1 MFALNLPAFEANIT
15 TSNGQSRI
23 FDILR
28 RRFVAL
34 TPEEWVRQHFVHF
47 LIQYKGYPSALMGN
61 EISITLNGT
70 TRRCDSIL
78 YSKDGTPIMIMEY
91 KAPSIPVTQKVFT
104 QICSYNYVLRV
115 PYLVVSNGIRHYC
128 CKMDAASREATFL
141 QDIPDYASL

>member
-47 LIQYKGYPSALMGN
+47 LIQHKGYPPALMGN
-61 EISITLNGT
+61 ELSITLNRT

-78 YSKDGTPIMIMEY
+78 YSKDGTPVMIMEY

-104 QICSYNYVLRV
+104 QICSYNYVL
-115 PYLVVSNGIRHYC
+115 
-128 CKMDAASREATFL
+128 
-141 QDIPDYASL
+141 